1 MERWTTTR
9 EHPIPRA
16 QRPMVT
22 VRIARWS
29 ATHPWRAIVGWVLF
43 VAVCVAVG
51 GAAGTRTADADF
63 SSGESGHAA
72 GIVDSG
78 RFSDPAMENVLIGAR
93 SGALDE
99 TVARRAAADITAR
112 LKGLPAVAEVQS
124 AVLAPNGA
132 ALLVQAR
139 MAGSVDD
146 AGDRVQPLLEATA
159 TVAKGYPGLRVEEV
173 GDASM
178 DKALN
183 GRIQGDFHKAELISL
198 PVTLVILLVA
208 FGALVAAGV
217 PVLLA
222 LSSVGAAIGLSALAS
237 HLVPA
242 TDVLD
247 SVILLIGMAVGVDYS
262 LFYLRREREERAK
275 GRSGVDAV
283 EIAAATSGHAVVVSG
298 LAVAV
303 SMCGLFIVDGSTFH
317 SLATGAILVVAVA
330 VLGSVTV
337 LPALLSGLGRRL
349 DRPRVPLVWRLAAR
363 QEGEGRFWPAV
374 LRPAVRHPKATLAVA
389 VTGLLALAAPAL
401 GMSLKLTDDADL
413 PRSIPIMRSYD
424 RLADAFPSTGSSFE
438 IAVRTPAGESVRVRQ
453 ALTALGERTQRDPL
467 FAHDRQPR
475 LRTSADRTVSVLDVG
490 VPYTA
495 GSDKAARA
503 LEDIRQRLVPAAL
516 SGLPDAQYAVGGW
529 IAMNADFSSDV
540 ADAMPWAIAFVLV
553 LVLTLVVLLATFRA
567 PVIALTAI
575 ALNSLSAAA
584 SYGLLTLV
592 FQHHWAEGLLGFRSN
607 GGIVTWLPLFL
618 FVVLFG
624 LSMDY
629 HVFVVSRIEEAVRG
643 GMPNRQAVARGITT
657 SASTVT
663 SAAVVMVAVF
673 SIFGTL
679 TTLDMKQL
687 GVGLAAA
694 ILLDATIIRAVVL
707 PAAMITLGDWNWWTP
722 RLLRREQHAVPE
734 RLPVAT
740 VSVGSDQGN

>member
-1 MERWTTTR
+1 MERRTTTL
-9 EHPIPRA
+9 EQPIPRA

-51 GAAGTRTADADF
+51 GAAGTRTADADL
-63 SSGESGHAA
+63 SSGESRRAA
-72 GIVDSG
+72 EIVDSG
-78 RFSDPAMENVLIGAR
+78 RFSDPAMENILISAR

-112 LKGLPAVAEVQS
+112 LKALPAVAEVQS

-132 ALLVQAR
+132 ALLVQAE

-146 AGDRVQPLLEATA
+146 AGERVQPLLDATA
-159 TVAKGYPGLRVEEV
+159 TVARSYPGMRVEEV
-173 GDASM
+173 GDATM

-298 LAVAV
+298 LAVTV

-337 LPALLSGLGRRL
+337 LPALLAKLGRRL
-349 DRPRVPLVWRLAAR
+349 DRPRVPLVWRLAVR

-374 LRPAVRHPKATLAVA
+374 LRPAVRRPKATLAVA

-401 GMSLKLTDDADL
+401 GMTLKLTDDADL
-413 PRSIPIMRSYD
+413 PRSIPIMQSYD
-424 RLADAFPSTGSSFE
+424 RLADAFPSTGSSLQ
-438 IAVRTPAGESVRVRQ
+438 IAVRTPAGESARVRQ
-453 ALTALGERTQRDPL
+453 ALTALGERTRRDPL
-467 FAHDRQPR
+467 SAHDRQPR

-495 GSDKAARA
+495 GSDKAART

-516 SGLPDAQYAVGGW
+516 SGLPGAQYAVGGW

-553 LVLTLVVLLATFRA
+553 LTLAVLLATFRA

-592 FQHHWAEGLLGFRSN
+592 FQHHWAESLLGFRSN

-707 PAAMITLGDWNWWTP
+707 PAAMIMLGEWNWWTP
-722 RLLRREQHAVPE
+722 RPLRREQHAVPE
-734 RLPVAT
+734 RLPAAT
-740 VSVGSDQGN
+740 ANIGSD